1 LISTHTFSRFF
12 DIIQTNS
19 RLTFTMQKVNYGGAN
34 FYTLSKPVAVRINAS
49 TPGAGLAPIPVQKD
63 EIRPVVVITGR
74 GKTAGRVPNLV
85 RLRPDVVEEIK
96 SLVDGPLY
104 LTIELAL
111 RHYAEHLRAKP
122 AGTVEMVKASDLE

>member
-1 LISTHTFSRFF
+1 
-12 DIIQTNS
+12 
-19 RLTFTMQKVNYGGAN
+19 MQKVNYGGAN

-49 TPGAGLAPIPVQKD
+49 TPGARLAPVPIQKD

-122 AGTVEMVKASDLE
+122 AGTVVMVKASDLE